1 MIYDINFFIEVKNNI
16 SDEHITSSLQ
26 DKITKLFSSFECFNE
41 NKYNSKYNTNSN
53 KYNNNSKFKSQKN
66 KYKKYYNIEKKNP
79 RRIKNKT
86 DIDIILSYLNKI
98 TISNYNDLSI
108 KICDNISDDNYEKI
122 INKLF
127 EISFKQS
134 TYTELYINLYK
145 KILLDIT
152 DNSLNN
158 KIITT
163 IINNCNNII
172 NNQSNDLDL
181 LNEHVNKVK
190 LDYDDFCKINKNSK
204 YLKGKINIICNL
216 IKNEIINLDKK
227 LLIDKLFKYKNYNNE
242 IFLVLLQIIN
252 NIIGLDQNIINELN
266 DYINTTNFKGKMM
279 IKFKLQDIID
289 NKCIK
294 DF

>member
-1 MIYDINFFIEVKNNI
+1 MIYDINFFTEVKNNI
-16 SDEHITSSLQ
+16 SDNHITSTLQ
-26 DKITKLFSSFECFNE
+26 DKITKLFSSFDCFNE
-41 NKYNSKYNTNSN
+41 NKYNSKYNTSSN
-53 KYNNNSKFKSQKN
+53 KYNSKFRTHKN
-66 KYKKYYNIEKKNP
+66 KYKKYSNIEKKFPQRN
-79 RRIKNKT
+79 KNKT
-86 DIDIILSYLNKI
+86 DVDIILSYLNKI
-98 TISNYNDLSI
+98 TNSNYNDLSI

-145 KILLDIT
+145 KILLDINY
-152 DNSLNN
+152 NSLNN
-158 KIITT
+158 KIINT

-172 NNQSNDLDL
+172 NNESNDLDL

-204 YLKGKINIICNL
+204 YLKGKINIICYL
-216 IKNEIINLDKK
+216 IKNEIINLDKQ

-242 IFLVLLQIIN
+242 IFLELLQIIN
-252 NIIGLDQNIINELN
+252 NTIGLDQNIINELN
-266 DYINTTNFKGKMM
+266 DYVNTSNFKGKMM

>member
-145 KILLDIT
+145 KILFPLHNKIFKILNKKPKT
-152 DNSLNN
+152 LFLILHIVFFGFCLSLTLISIFLFFSFFDNSE
-158 KIITT
+158 
-163 IINNCNNII
+163 
-172 NNQSNDLDL
+172 SNL
-181 LNEHVNKVK
+181 
-190 LDYDDFCKINKNSK
+190 
-204 YLKGKINIICNL
+204 
-216 IKNEIINLDKK
+216 
-227 LLIDKLFKYKNYNNE
+227 
-242 IFLVLLQIIN
+242 
-252 NIIGLDQNIINELN
+252 
-266 DYINTTNFKGKMM
+266 
-279 IKFKLQDIID
+279 
-289 NKCIK
+289 
-294 DF
+294 

>member
-1 MIYDINFFIEVKNNI
+1 MIYDINFFTEVKNNI
-16 SDEHITSSLQ
+16 SDNHITSTLQ
-26 DKITKLFSSFECFNE
+26 DKITKLFSSFDCFNE
-41 NKYNSKYNTNSN
+41 NKYNSKYNTSSN
-53 KYNNNSKFKSQKN
+53 KYNSKFRTHKN
-66 KYKKYYNIEKKNP
+66 KYKKYSNIEKNFP
-79 RRIKNKT
+79 QRNKNKT
-86 DIDIILSYLNKI
+86 DVDIILSYLNKI
-98 TISNYNDLSI
+98 TNSNYNDLSI

-145 KILLDIT
+145 KILLDINY
-152 DNSLNN
+152 NSLNN
-158 KIITT
+158 KIINT

-172 NNQSNDLDL
+172 NNESNDLDL
-181 LNEHVNKVK
+181 LNEHVNKIK

-204 YLKGKINIICNL
+204 YLKGKINIICYL
-216 IKNEIINLDKK
+216 IKNEIINLDKQ

-242 IFLVLLQIIN
+242 IFLELLQIIN
-252 NIIGLDQNIINELN
+252 NTIGLDQNIINELN
-266 DYINTTNFKGKMM
+266 DYVNTTNFKGKMM
-279 IKFKLQDIID
+279 IKFKLQDIIE